1 MVKVFKR
8 PKVKFKQIAS
18 KIKVVSSNGH
28 AEGSTHEDLED
39 SVSDAPN
46 GIRSSGAPSLQTRP
60 IAVNGETPIAPR
72 MIERSLPREA
82 SYVPSSSNPYAASPE
97 SNNSLYDARPR
108 ASESTSSRANRSSM
122 TLPEN
127 AVSSFND
134 SPLQTNSLRPS
145 GVQERDDRYSPT
157 HRAEAKK
164 EKRYAW
170 EV

>member
-8 PKVKFKQIAS
+8 PKVKFKQIGP
-18 KIKVVSSNGH
+18 KIKIVSSNGH
-28 AEGSTHEDLED
+28 VEGGTHEDLEE
-39 SVSDAPN
+39 SVSEVSN
-46 GIRSSGAPSLQTRP
+46 GMRASGSSSLRTRP
-60 IAVNGETPIAPR
+60 IAVNGETQIAPR
-72 MIERSLPREA
+72 MIERPLPREGA
-82 SYVPSSSNPYAASPE
+82 SYAPSSPSNPYAASPE
-97 SNNSLYDARPR
+97 SNLYDARPR
-108 ASESTSSRANRSSM
+108 ASESASRANRPSM

-127 AVSSFND
+127 TVSSFNE

>member
-8 PKVKFKQIAS
+8 PKVKFKQIGP
-18 KIKVVSSNGH
+18 KIKIVSSNGH
-28 AEGSTHEDLED
+28 AEGSIHEDLED

-72 MIERSLPREA
+72 MIERPLPREGA
-82 SYVPSSSNPYAASPE
+82 SYTPSSPSNPYAASPA
-97 SNNSLYDARPR
+97 NDLYDARPR
-108 ASESTSSRANRSSM
+108 ASESASRANRPSM